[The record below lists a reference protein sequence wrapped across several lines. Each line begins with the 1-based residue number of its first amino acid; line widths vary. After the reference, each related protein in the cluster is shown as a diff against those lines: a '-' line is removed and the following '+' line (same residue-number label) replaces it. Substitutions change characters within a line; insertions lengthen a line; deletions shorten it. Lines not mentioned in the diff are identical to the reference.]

1 MSPFCVFAVNEILIE
16 RIRSNT
22 MQPIMNTYGR
32 LPVTFVK
39 GEGSWVFDTDG
50 KKYLDALSGIA
61 VCGLGHAHPAVSQ
74 AIREQADNLVHT
86 SNLYGIGRQQEL
98 AERLTRISGMDNVFF
113 SNSGAEAN
121 EAAIKIARKYGFD
134 QGITEPQIIV
144 MTKAFHGRTMATLTA
159 TGNPAAHVGFA
170 PLVSGFIRVPYQD
183 LASAEAIVAANPN
196 VVAIM
201 LEPIQGEGGLATA
214 SSDYIQGLRNLC
226 DDNDLLMM
234 LDEVQTG
241 NGRTGTYFNFQQHG
255 ITPDVLTTAKGLG
268 NGVPIG
274 ACIAK
279 GKAANVLQPGNHG
292 STYGGNP
299 LACAAAIAVIDSIEK
314 ENIEDN
320 VKTRSEQMRSAF
332 TTRLIEKG
340 LATELRGTGLM
351 IGIVINQD
359 CPQLIKEALDIGLL
373 INVTSGN
380 VIRLL
385 PPLNINQQDADQVVN
400 LVCQLVENLK

>member
-1 MSPFCVFAVNEILIE
+1 
-16 RIRSNT
+16 

-61 VCGLGHAHPAVSQ
+61 VCGLGHAHPAVTQ
-74 AIREQADNLVHT
+74 AIRDQADNLVHT

-121 EAAIKIARKYGFD
+121 EAAIKIARKYGHD
-134 QGITEPQIIV
+134 QGIPEPQIIV

-159 TGNPAAHVGFA
+159 TGNPAAQLGFA

-183 LASAEAIVAANPN
+183 LDAAKAMVAANSN
-196 VVAIM
+196 IVAIL

-214 SSDYIQGLRNLC
+214 STDYIQGLRSLC
-226 DDNDLLMM
+226 DEHNLLMM

-279 GKAANVLQPGNHG
+279 GKAAHVLQPGNHG

-299 LACAAAIAVIDSIEK
+299 LACAAAVAVIDSIEK
-314 ENIEDN
+314 ENIHDN
-320 VKTRSEQMRSAF
+320 VKARSEQMRSAF
-332 TTRLIEKG
+332 TSRLVEKG

-351 IGIVINQD
+351 LGIVIKQD

-373 INVTSGN
+373 INVTSNN

-385 PPLNINQQDADQVVN
+385 PPMNINQQDADQVVN

>member
-1 MSPFCVFAVNEILIE
+1 
-16 RIRSNT
+16 

-61 VCGLGHAHPAVSQ
+61 VCGLGHAHPAVTQ

-121 EAAIKIARKYGFD
+121 EAAIKIARKYGHD

-183 LASAEAIVAANPN
+183 LDAAKAMVAANPN
-196 VVAIM
+196 IVAIM

-214 SSDYIQGLRNLC
+214 STDYIQGLRALC
-226 DDNDLLMM
+226 DENDLLMM

-255 ITPDVLTTAKGLG
+255 ITPDVLSTAKGLG

-320 VKTRSEQMRSAF
+320 VKARSEQMRTAF

-385 PPLNINQQDADQVVN
+385 PPMNINQQDADQVVD
-400 LVCQLVENLK
+400 LICQLVENLK

>member
-1 MSPFCVFAVNEILIE
+1 
-16 RIRSNT
+16 

-39 GEGSWVFDTDG
+39 GEGSWVFDTDD

-61 VCGLGHAHPAVSQ
+61 VCGLGHAHPAVTQ
-74 AIREQADNLVHT
+74 AIRDQADNLVHT

-121 EAAIKIARKYGFD
+121 EAAIKIARKYGHD
-134 QGITEPQIIV
+134 QGISEPQIIV

-183 LASAEAIVAANPN
+183 LDAAKAMVDANPN
-196 VVAIM
+196 VVAM
-201 LEPIQGEGGLATA
+201 LLEPIQGEGGLATA
-214 SSDYIQGLRNLC
+214 STDYIQSLRTLC

-299 LACAAAIAVIDSIEK
+299 LACAAAIAVIDSIES
-314 ENIEDN
+314 ENIHDN
-320 VKTRSEQMRSAF
+320 VKARSKQMRTAF

-351 IGIVINQD
+351 IGIVVKQD
-359 CPQLIKEALDIGLL
+359 CPQLVKEALDLGLL

-385 PPLNINQQDADQVVN
+385 PPMNINQQDADQVVN
-400 LVCQLVENLK
+400 LICQLVENLK

>member
-1 MSPFCVFAVNEILIE
+1 
-16 RIRSNT
+16 
-22 MQPIMNTYGR
+22 
-32 LPVTFVK
+32 
-39 GEGSWVFDTDG
+39 
-50 KKYLDALSGIA
+50 
-61 VCGLGHAHPAVSQ
+61 
-74 AIREQADNLVHT
+74 VHT

-121 EAAIKIARKYGFD
+121 EAAIKIARKYGHD
-134 QGITEPQIIV
+134 QGISEPQIIV

-183 LASAEAIVAANPN
+183 LDAAKAMVDANPN
-196 VVAIM
+196 VVAM
-201 LEPIQGEGGLATA
+201 LLEPIQGEGGLATA
-214 SSDYIQGLRNLC
+214 STDYIQSLRTLC

-299 LACAAAIAVIDSIEK
+299 LACAAAIAVIDSIES
-314 ENIEDN
+314 ENIHDN
-320 VKTRSEQMRSAF
+320 VKARSKQMRTAF

-351 IGIVINQD
+351 IGIVVKQD
-359 CPQLIKEALDIGLL
+359 CPQLVKEALDLGLL

-385 PPLNINQQDADQVVN
+385 PPMNINQQDADQVVN
-400 LVCQLVENLK
+400 LICQLVENLK

>member
-1 MSPFCVFAVNEILIE
+1 
-16 RIRSNT
+16 

-61 VCGLGHAHPAVSQ
+61 VCGLGHAHPAVTQ
-74 AIREQADNLVHT
+74 AIRDQADNLVHT

-121 EAAIKIARKYGFD
+121 EAAIKIARKYGHD

-183 LASAEAIVAANPN
+183 LDAAKAMVAANPN
-196 VVAIM
+196 IVAIM

-214 SSDYIQGLRNLC
+214 STDYIQGLRALC
-226 DDNDLLMM
+226 DENELLMM

-279 GKAANVLQPGNHG
+279 GKAAHVLQPGNHG

-320 VKTRSEQMRSAF
+320 VKARSEQMRSAF
-332 TTRLIEKG
+332 TIRLIEKG

-351 IGIVINQD
+351 IGVVINQD

-385 PPLNINQQDADQVVN
+385 PPMNINQQDADQVVD

>member
-1 MSPFCVFAVNEILIE
+1 
-16 RIRSNT
+16 

-61 VCGLGHAHPAVSQ
+61 VCGLGHAHPAVTQ
-74 AIREQADNLVHT
+74 AIRDQADNLVHT

-121 EAAIKIARKYGFD
+121 EAAIKIARKYGHD
-134 QGITEPQIIV
+134 QGIPEPQIIV

-159 TGNPAAHVGFA
+159 TGNPAAQLGFA

-183 LASAEAIVAANPN
+183 LDAAKAMVAANSN
-196 VVAIM
+196 IVAIL

-214 SSDYIQGLRNLC
+214 STDYIQGLRSLC
-226 DDNDLLMM
+226 DEHNLLMM

-255 ITPDVLTTAKGLG
+255 ITPDVLTTAIGLG

-279 GKAANVLQPGNHG
+279 GKAAHVLQPGNHG

-299 LACAAAIAVIDSIEK
+299 LACAAAVAVIDSIEK
-314 ENIEDN
+314 ENIHDN
-320 VKTRSEQMRSAF
+320 VKARSEQMRSAF
-332 TTRLIEKG
+332 TSRLVEKG

-351 IGIVINQD
+351 LGIVIKQD

-373 INVTSGN
+373 INVTSNN

-385 PPLNINQQDADQVVN
+385 PPMNINQQDADQVVN
-400 LVCQLVENLK
+400 VICQLVENLK

>member
-1 MSPFCVFAVNEILIE
+1 
-16 RIRSNT
+16 

-61 VCGLGHAHPAVSQ
+61 VCGLGHAHPAVTQ
-74 AIREQADNLVHT
+74 AIRDQADNLVHT

-121 EAAIKIARKYGFD
+121 EAAIKIARKYGHD
-134 QGITEPQIIV
+134 QGITEPQILV

-159 TGNPAAHVGFA
+159 TGNPAAQLGFA

-183 LASAEAIVAANPN
+183 LDAAKAMVAANPN
-196 VVAIM
+196 IVAIL

-214 SSDYIQGLRNLC
+214 STDYIQGLRALC
-226 DDNDLLMM
+226 DEHKLLMM
-234 LDEVQTG
+234 LDEVQSG
-241 NGRTGTYFNFQQHG
+241 NARTGTYFNFQQHG

-279 GKAANVLQPGNHG
+279 GKAAHVLQPGNHG

-299 LACAAAIAVIDSIEK
+299 LACSAAIAVIDSIEK
-314 ENIEDN
+314 EDIYNN
-320 VKTRSEQMRSAF
+320 VMARSEQMRSAF
-332 TTRLIEKG
+332 TSRLIEKG

-351 IGIVINQD
+351 LGIVITQD

>member
-1 MSPFCVFAVNEILIE
+1 MPPIMN
-16 RIRSNT
+16 N
-22 MQPIMNTYGR
+22 PIMNTYGR

-61 VCGLGHAHPAVSQ
+61 VCGLGHAHPAVTQ
-74 AIREQADNLVHT
+74 AIRDQADNLVHT

-121 EAAIKIARKYGFD
+121 EAAIKIARKYGHD

-159 TGNPAAHVGFA
+159 TGNPAAQAGFS
-170 PLVSGFIRVPYQD
+170 PLVPGFIRVAYQD
-183 LASAEAIVAANPN
+183 LDTAKAMVAVNPNIVA
-196 VVAIM
+196 IL

-214 SSDYIQGLRNLC
+214 SSEYIQGLRSLC
-226 DDNDLLMM
+226 DKNNLLMM

-241 NGRTGTYFNFQQHG
+241 NARTGTYFNFQQHG

-274 ACIAK
+274 ACLAK

-299 LACAAAIAVIDSIEK
+299 LACSAAIAVIDK
-314 ENIEDN
+314 
-320 VKTRSEQMRSAF
+320 
-332 TTRLIEKG
+332 
-340 LATELRGTGLM
+340 
-351 IGIVINQD
+351 IGRAHV
-359 CPQLIKEALDIGLL
+359 
-373 INVTSGN
+373 
-380 VIRLL
+380 
-385 PPLNINQQDADQVVN
+385 
-400 LVCQLVENLK
+400 

>member
-1 MSPFCVFAVNEILIE
+1 
-16 RIRSNT
+16 

-183 LASAEAIVAANPN
+183 LAAAEAIVAANTN
-196 VVAIM
+196 VVAIL

-214 SSDYIQGLRNLC
+214 SSDYIQGLRQLC
-226 DDNDLLMM
+226 DNNDLLMM

-241 NGRTGTYFNFQQHG
+241 NARTGTYFNFQQHG
-255 ITPDVLTTAKGLG
+255 VTPDVLTTAKGLG

-314 ENIEDN
+314 DDIYQN
-320 VKTRSEQMRSAF
+320 VKARSEQMRKAF

-351 IGIVINQD
+351 VGIVINQD

>member
-241 NGRTGTYFNFQQHG
+241 NGRTGTYFNFQQHS

-400 LVCQLVENLK
+400 IVCQLVENLK

>member
-1 MSPFCVFAVNEILIE
+1 
-16 RIRSNT
+16 

-61 VCGLGHAHPAVSQ
+61 VCGLGHAHPAVTQ
-74 AIREQADNLVHT
+74 AIRDQADNLVHT

-121 EAAIKIARKYGFD
+121 EAAIKIARKYGHD

-183 LASAEAIVAANPN
+183 LDAAKAMVAANPN
-196 VVAIM
+196 IVAIL

-214 SSDYIQGLRNLC
+214 STDYIQGLRALC
-226 DDNDLLMM
+226 DEHELLMM

-299 LACAAAIAVIDSIEK
+299 LACSAAIAVIDSIK
-314 ENIEDN
+314 NENIYAN
-320 VKTRSEQMRSAF
+320 VKARSEQMRSAF
-332 TTRLIEKG
+332 TSRLIEKG

-351 IGIVINQD
+351 LGIVINQD

-385 PPLNINQQDADQVVN
+385 PPMNINQQDADQVVN

>member
-1 MSPFCVFAVNEILIE
+1 
-16 RIRSNT
+16 

-61 VCGLGHAHPAVSQ
+61 VCGLGHAHPAVTQ
-74 AIREQADNLVHT
+74 AIRDQADNLVHT

-134 QGITEPQIIV
+134 QDITEPQIIV

-241 NGRTGTYFNFQQHG
+241 NGRTGTYFNFQQHS

>member
-1 MSPFCVFAVNEILIE
+1 
-16 RIRSNT
+16 

-61 VCGLGHAHPAVSQ
+61 VCGLGHAHPAVTK
-74 AIREQADNLVHT
+74 AIRDQADNLVHT

-98 AERLTRISGMDNVFF
+98 AERLTRITGMDNVFF

-121 EAAIKIARKYGFD
+121 EAAIKIARKYGHD
-134 QGITEPQIIV
+134 QGIAEPQIIV
-144 MTKAFHGRTMATLTA
+144 MSKAFHGRTMATLTA
-159 TGNPAAHVGFA
+159 TGNLSAQAGFA
-170 PLVSGFIRVPYQD
+170 PLVPGFIRVPYRD
-183 LASAEAIVAANPN
+183 LNTAKAMVSANPN
-196 VVAIM
+196 IVAIL

-214 SSDYIQGLRNLC
+214 STDYIQGLRQLC
-226 DDNDLLMM
+226 DEHDLLMM

-241 NGRTGTYFNFQQHG
+241 NGRTGTYFNFQQHD

-268 NGVPIG
+268 NGLPIG

-279 GKAANVLQPGNHG
+279 GKAASVFQPGNHG

-299 LACAAAIAVIDSIEK
+299 LACAAAVAVIDSIEK
-314 ENIEDN
+314 EEIFSN
-320 VKTRSEQMRSAF
+320 VMARSEQMRSAF
-332 TTRLIEKG
+332 TSRLIDKG
-340 LATELRGTGLM
+340 LAIELRGTGLM
-351 IGIVINQD
+351 MGIVINQD
-359 CPQLIKEALDIGLL
+359 CPQLVKEALDIGLL

-385 PPLNINQQDADQVVN
+385 PPLNINQQDADQVVD

>member
-1 MSPFCVFAVNEILIE
+1 MP
-16 RIRSNT
+16 
-22 MQPIMNTYGR
+22 PIMNNPVMNTYGR
-32 LPVTFVK
+32 LPVSFVK

-50 KKYLDALSGIA
+50 KQYLDALSGIA
-61 VCGLGHAHPAVSQ
+61 VCGLGHAHPAVTQ
-74 AIREQADNLVHT
+74 AIRDQADNLVHT
-86 SNLYGIGRQQEL
+86 SNLYGVGRQQEL
-98 AERLTRISGMDNVFF
+98 AEHLTRISGMDNVFF

-121 EAAIKIARKYGFD
+121 EAAIKIARKYGHD

-159 TGNPAAHVGFA
+159 TGNPAAQKGFT
-170 PLVSGFIRVPYQD
+170 PLVPGFIRVPYKD
-183 LASAEAIVAANPN
+183 LHSAQAIVASNPN
-196 VVAIM
+196 VVAIF

-214 SSDYIQGLRNLC
+214 SSEYIQGLRKLC
-226 DDNDLLMM
+226 DDNHLLMM

-241 NGRTGTYFNFQQHG
+241 NARTGTYFNFQQHG

-299 LACAAAIAVIDSIEK
+299 LACAAAVAVIESIEQ
-314 ENIEDN
+314 EGIYDN
-320 VKTRSEQMRSAF
+320 VMARSEQMRSAF
-332 TTRLIEKG
+332 TTRLVDKG

-351 IGIVINQD
+351 VGIVVNQD
-359 CPQLIKEALDIGLL
+359 CPQLVKEALDIGLL

-380 VIRLL
+380 VVRLL
-385 PPLNINQQDADQVVN
+385 PPLNINQQDTDQVVN

>member
-1 MSPFCVFAVNEILIE
+1 MPPIMN
-16 RIRSNT
+16 N
-22 MQPIMNTYGR
+22 PIMNTYGR

-61 VCGLGHAHPAVSQ
+61 VCGLGHAHPAVTQ
-74 AIREQADNLVHT
+74 AIRDQADNLVHT

-121 EAAIKIARKYGFD
+121 EAAIKIARKYGHD

-159 TGNPAAHVGFA
+159 TGNPAAQAGFS
-170 PLVSGFIRVPYQD
+170 PLVSGFIRVAYQD
-183 LASAEAIVAANPN
+183 LDTAKAMVAVNPNIVA
-196 VVAIM
+196 IL

-214 SSDYIQGLRNLC
+214 SSEYIQGLRSLC
-226 DDNDLLMM
+226 DENNLLMM

-241 NGRTGTYFNFQQHG
+241 NARTGTYFNFQQHG

-299 LACAAAIAVIDSIEK
+299 LACSAAVAVIDSIEK
-314 ENIEDN
+314 EDIYNN
-320 VKTRSEQMRSAF
+320 VKARSEQMRSAF
-332 TTRLIEKG
+332 TTRLIDNG

-351 IGIVINQD
+351 LGIVIKQD
-359 CPQLIKEALDIGLL
+359 CPQLVKEALDMGLL

-385 PPLNINQQDADQVVN
+385 PPLNISQQDADQVVN

>member
-1 MSPFCVFAVNEILIE
+1 
-16 RIRSNT
+16 

-61 VCGLGHAHPAVSQ
+61 VCGLGHAHPAVTQ
-74 AIREQADNLVHT
+74 AIRDQADNLVHT

-121 EAAIKIARKYGFD
+121 EAAIKIARKYGHD

-183 LASAEAIVAANPN
+183 LNAAKAMVAANPN
-196 VVAIM
+196 IVAIL

-214 SSDYIQGLRNLC
+214 STDYIQGLRALC
-226 DDNDLLMM
+226 DEHELLMM

-241 NGRTGTYFNFQQHG
+241 NGRTGTYFNFQQHS
-255 ITPDVLTTAKGLG
+255 IIPDVLTTAKGLG

-279 GKAANVLQPGNHG
+279 GKAAHVLQPGNHG

-314 ENIEDN
+314 KNIESENIFDN
-320 VKTRSEQMRSAF
+320 VKARSEQMRSAF
-332 TTRLIEKG
+332 TSRLIDAG

-351 IGIVINQD
+351 LGIVITQD

>member
-1 MSPFCVFAVNEILIE
+1 
-16 RIRSNT
+16 
-22 MQPIMNTYGR
+22 
-32 LPVTFVK
+32 
-39 GEGSWVFDTDG
+39 
-50 KKYLDALSGIA
+50 
-61 VCGLGHAHPAVSQ
+61 
-74 AIREQADNLVHT
+74 
-86 SNLYGIGRQQEL
+86 LYGIGRQQEL

-134 QGITEPQIIV
+134 QGIAEPQIIV

-159 TGNPAAHVGFA
+159 SGNAAAHVGFA

-183 LASAEAIVAANPN
+183 LDAAKAMVAANSN
-196 VVAIM
+196 IVAIL

-214 SSDYIQGLRNLC
+214 STDYLQGLRTLC
-226 DDNDLLMM
+226 DEHDLLMM
-234 LDEVQTG
+234 LDEVQRG
-241 NGRTGTYFNFQQHG
+241 NGRTGTYFNFQQHD

-279 GKAANVLQPGNHG
+279 GKAAHVLQPGNHG

-299 LACAAAIAVIDSIEK
+299 LACSAAIAVIDSIES
-314 ENIEDN
+314 ENIYDN
-320 VKTRSEQMRSAF
+320 VKARSEQMRSAF
-332 TTRLIEKG
+332 TSRLVDKG

-351 IGIVINQD
+351 VGVVVNQD
-359 CPQLIKEALDIGLL
+359 CPQLVKEALDLGLL

-385 PPLNINQQDADQVVN
+385 PPMNINQQDADQVVN

>member
-1 MSPFCVFAVNEILIE
+1 MPPIMN
-16 RIRSNT
+16 N
-22 MQPIMNTYGR
+22 PIMNTYGR
-32 LPVTFVK
+32 LPVTFAK

-61 VCGLGHAHPAVSQ
+61 VCGLGHAHPAVTN

-86 SNLYGIGRQQEL
+86 SNLYGISRQQEL

-121 EAAIKIARKYGFD
+121 EAAIKIARKYGHD
-134 QGITEPQIIV
+134 QGIVEPQIIV

-159 TGNPAAHVGFA
+159 TGNPAAQVGFS
-170 PLVSGFIRVPYQD
+170 PLVSGFIRIPYQD
-183 LASAEAIVAANPN
+183 LDAAKALIAANSNIVA
-196 VVAIM
+196 IL

-214 SSDYIQGLRNLC
+214 STDYIQGLRKLC
-226 DDNDLLMM
+226 DEHDLLMM

-279 GKAANVLQPGNHG
+279 GKAASTLQPGNHG

-299 LACAAAIAVIDSIEK
+299 LVCSAAIAVIDSIENEVVDNK
-314 ENIEDN
+314 SILDN
-320 VKTRSEQMRSAF
+320 VAARSEQMRSAF
-332 TTRLIEKG
+332 TSRLIDKG

-351 IGIVINQD
+351 MGIVINQD
-359 CPQLIKEALDIGLL
+359 CTQLIKEALDIGLL

-385 PPLNINQQDADQVVN
+385 PPLNINQQEAEQVVN

>member
-1 MSPFCVFAVNEILIE
+1 MP
-16 RIRSNT
+16 
-22 MQPIMNTYGR
+22 PIMNNPVMNTYGR

-50 KKYLDALSGIA
+50 KQYLDALSGIA
-61 VCGLGHAHPAVSQ
+61 VCGLGHAHPAVTQ
-74 AIREQADNLVHT
+74 AIRDQADNLVHT
-86 SNLYGIGRQQEL
+86 SNLYGVGRQQEL
-98 AERLTRISGMDNVFF
+98 AEHLTRISGMDNVFF

-121 EAAIKIARKYGFD
+121 EAAIKIARKYGHD

-159 TGNPAAHVGFA
+159 TGNPAAQKGFT
-170 PLVSGFIRVPYQD
+170 PLVPGFIRVPYKD
-183 LASAEAIVAANPN
+183 LHSAQAIVASNPN
-196 VVAIM
+196 VVAIF

-214 SSDYIQGLRNLC
+214 SSEYIQGLRKLC
-226 DDNDLLMM
+226 DDNHLLMM

-241 NGRTGTYFNFQQHG
+241 NARTGTYFNFQQHG

-299 LACAAAIAVIDSIEK
+299 LACAAAVAVIESIEQ
-314 ENIEDN
+314 EGIYDN
-320 VKTRSEQMRSAF
+320 VMARSEQMRSAF
-332 TTRLIEKG
+332 TTRLVDKG

-351 IGIVINQD
+351 VGIVVNQD
-359 CPQLIKEALDIGLL
+359 CPQLVKEALDIGLL

-380 VIRLL
+380 VVRLL
-385 PPLNINQQDADQVVN
+385 PPLNINQQDTDQVVN

>member
-241 NGRTGTYFNFQQHG
+241 NGRTGTYFNFQQHS

>member
-1 MSPFCVFAVNEILIE
+1 
-16 RIRSNT
+16 

-400 LVCQLVENLK
+400 IVCQLVENLK

>member
-1 MSPFCVFAVNEILIE
+1 
-16 RIRSNT
+16 

-61 VCGLGHAHPAVSQ
+61 VCGLGHAHPAVTQ

-113 SNSGAEAN
+113 ANSGAEAN
-121 EAAIKIARKYGFD
+121 EAAIKIARKYGHD

-159 TGNPAAHVGFA
+159 TGNPAAQVGFT

-183 LASAEAIVAANPN
+183 LDAAKAMVAANPN
-196 VVAIM
+196 IVAIL

-214 SSDYIQGLRNLC
+214 STDYIQGLRALC
-226 DDNDLLMM
+226 DEHELLMM

-241 NGRTGTYFNFQQHG
+241 NGRTGTYFNFLQHG

-274 ACIAK
+274 VCIAK
-279 GKAANVLQPGNHG
+279 GKAAHVLQPGNHG

-299 LACAAAIAVIDSIEK
+299 LACAAAIAVVDSIEK
-314 ENIEDN
+314 EHIYDN
-320 VKTRSEQMRSAF
+320 VKARSEQMRSAF
-332 TTRLIEKG
+332 TSRLIEAG

-351 IGIVINQD
+351 LGIVIKQD

-373 INVTSGN
+373 INVTSNN

>member
-1 MSPFCVFAVNEILIE
+1 
-16 RIRSNT
+16 

-61 VCGLGHAHPAVSQ
+61 VCGLGHAHPAVTQ
-74 AIREQADNLVHT
+74 AIRDQADNLVHT

-121 EAAIKIARKYGFD
+121 EAAIKIARKYGHD
-134 QGITEPQIIV
+134 QGISEPQIIV

-183 LASAEAIVAANPN
+183 LAAAEAIVAANPN
-196 VVAIM
+196 VVAIL

-214 SSDYIQGLRNLC
+214 STDYIQGLRSLSDANE
-226 DDNDLLMM
+226 LLMM

-279 GKAANVLQPGNHG
+279 GKAASVLQPGNHG

-299 LACAAAIAVIDSIEK
+299 LACSAAVAVIDSIEK
-314 ENIEDN
+314 ENIHDN
-320 VKTRSEQMRSAF
+320 VKARSEQMRSAF

-351 IGIVINQD
+351 VGIVITQD

-385 PPLNINQQDADQVVN
+385 PPLNINLQDADQVVD

>member
-1 MSPFCVFAVNEILIE
+1 
-16 RIRSNT
+16 

-241 NGRTGTYFNFQQHG
+241 NGRTGTYFNFQQHS

>member
-1 MSPFCVFAVNEILIE
+1 
-16 RIRSNT
+16 
-22 MQPIMNTYGR
+22 MQPVMNTYGR

-61 VCGLGHAHPAVSQ
+61 VCGLGHAHPAVTQ
-74 AIREQADNLVHT
+74 AIRDQADNLVHT

-183 LASAEAIVAANPN
+183 LAAAEAIVAANPN
-196 VVAIM
+196 VVAIL

-214 SSDYIQGLRNLC
+214 STDYIQGLRSLC
-226 DDNDLLMM
+226 DDNNLLMM

-299 LACAAAIAVIDSIEK
+299 LACAAAIAVID
-314 ENIEDN
+314 NIEQEDIYQN
-320 VKTRSEQMRSAF
+320 VKDRSEQMRSAF

-340 LATELRGTGLM
+340 LATQLRGTGLM
-351 IGIVINQD
+351 VGIVITQD